1 MPSAVMT
8 YTTLF
13 QDIQQYLERGEEAT
27 DETVFEQI
35 PRLIMLGQRRLA
47 LRLKILGFQVVVTS
61 NLEQGVPAY
70 QKPDRWRKTIS
81 INIGTGATY
90 NSRKFLYP
98 RSYEYC
104 RMTHPDDTVEA
115 EPEFYG
121 DYSWDNLLISPTP
134 DDDYPFE
141 MIYYELPALLSD
153 ENMSNWATEYA
164 PGPLLYACLLE
175 AEPFLKDDD
184 RIATWRGMYDE
195 GVALLSDE
203 DLSRIFDRTSTRKE
217 A

>member
-1 MPSAVMT
+1 MPAAVMT

-13 QDIQQYLERGEEAT
+13 QDLQQYLERGEEAT
-27 DETVFEQI
+27 DATVYEQI

-47 LRLKILGFQVVVTS
+47 LRLKILGFQVVVTA

-70 QKPDRWRKTIS
+70 QKPDRWRQTIS
-81 INIGTGATY
+81 INIGTGTTY
-90 NSRKFLYP
+90 NSRKFLFP

-104 RMTHPDDTVEA
+104 RMVHPDDTVESV
-115 EPEFYG
+115 PEFYA
-121 DYSWDNLLISPTP
+121 DYDWTNWLISPTP
-134 DDDYPFE
+134 DDDYPVE
-141 MIYYELPALLSD
+141 IIYYELPAMLSD
-153 ENMSNWATEYA
+153 DNMSNWATEYA

-184 RIATWRGMYDE
+184 RIATWRELYEE
-195 GVALLSDE
+195 GVGLLTNE
-203 DLSRIFDRTSTRKE
+203 DVAKIFDRTSMRKE

>member
-1 MPSAVMT
+1 
-8 YTTLF
+8 
-13 QDIQQYLERGEEAT
+13 
-27 DETVFEQI
+27 
-35 PRLIMLGQRRLA
+35 
-47 LRLKILGFQVVVTS
+47 VTS
-61 NLEQGVPAY
+61 NFEQGVPVY

-81 INIGTGATY
+81 INFGTGATY
-90 NSRKFLYP
+90 NSRKFLFP

-104 RMTHPDDTVEA
+104 RMVHPDDSVEGV
-115 EPEFYG
+115 PEFYA
-121 DYSWDNLLISPTP
+121 DYSWDNFLVLPTP

-141 MIYYELPALLSD
+141 ITYYELPAMLSA

-184 RIATWRGMYDE
+184 RIAVWRSMYDE

-203 DLSRIFDRTSTRKE
+203 DMSRIFDRTSMRKE